1 MNQVIYMKKL
11 FLLFFICLMTLTTTN
26 QTITAQEN
34 EEAINEVNLSLSA
47 PSAILIE
54 HSTGNILYQK
64 NADQK
69 MYPASMTKMMAIY
82 LFLESISNQ
91 TATFSDIVT
100 VSPLASSMGGSQ
112 IFLKEYEKMSF
123 EDLFKA
129 VTIASAN
136 DAVVALAEH
145 TYGTLETFIE
155 KMNTKAKE
163 FGMNNTN
170 FVNVTGFHDPNHYTT
185 ALDMS
190 ILAQKLLK
198 DYKDTL
204 LKYTSIYDT
213 YLREDTSSP
222 FWLVNTNRMLKFY
235 QGMDGLKTGY
245 TSDSGFNL
253 TATATR
259 NNMRL
264 ITVVMGGE
272 TSKSRNQD
280 TATLLDYG
288 YNTYKVVTLYR
299 KGETITNH
307 TFNNAKTENT
317 AIIAKEDI
325 TYLTKKNNEPSN
337 INVNVEIEKQDAPI
351 NTDDTVGKAIITN
364 PKTGWKTS
372 FDVYA
377 KEAVEELK
385 FKDILLQ
392 YYKKI
397 LS

>member
-1 MNQVIYMKKL
+1 MKKL
-11 FLLFFICLMTLTTTN
+11 FLLFFICLMSISTTN
-26 QTITAQEN
+26 QTVTAQEN
-34 EEAINEVNLSLSA
+34 EETINTVNLAISA

-54 HSTGNILYQK
+54 YSTGNILYQK
-64 NADQK
+64 NADKK

-82 LFLESISNQ
+82 LFLESISNKS
-91 TATFSDIVT
+91 ATFDDIVT
-100 VSPLASSMGGSQ
+100 VSSLASSMGGSQ
-112 IFLKEYEKMSF
+112 IFLKEHEKMSF

-145 TYGTLETFIE
+145 TYGSLETFINE
-155 KMNTKAKE
+155 MNTKAQE
-163 FGMNNTN
+163 FGMSNTN
-170 FVNVTGFHDPNHYTT
+170 FVNVTGFHDSNHYTT

-198 DYKDTL
+198 DYKDVL

-213 YLREDTSSP
+213 YLRQDTSSP

-259 NNMRL
+259 NSLRL
-264 ITVVMGGE
+264 ISVVMGGE

-288 YNTYKVVTLYR
+288 FNTYKVVTLYK

-307 TFNNAKTENT
+307 TFHNAKTENT
-317 AIIAKEDI
+317 PIIAKEDI
-325 TYLTKKNNEPSN
+325 TYVAKKNNEPN
-337 INVNVEIEKQDAPI
+337 TMNVTVKISQEEAPI
-351 NTDDTVGKAIITN
+351 SNEDKIGQVIITN
-364 PKTGWKTS
+364 PNTGWQTS

-377 KEAVEELK
+377 KNNVEKLK
-385 FKDILLQ
+385 FKDIILEYFKKLL
-392 YYKKI
+392 
-397 LS
+397 S